1 MTAQILTKSRLLLA
15 LAVLSLPAFAQPA
28 GVPNFHKVDDQV
40 YRGAQP
46 STEGF
51 QNLAKLGVKTV
62 LDLREAD
69 SRSTAEKKVVE
80 AAGMRYVNIPLR
92 GMAAPSAQDVAKIL
106 GHFADTKSGPVFV
119 HCRRGADRTGT
130 VIACLSDLPRPLG
143 QQESPCG
150 GQAEWHELGRARHA
164 TLRAGIHGSCA
175 GRCGRSPCC
184 SLELTRDSR
193 RPIFSIYRNKTT
205 GALCRCSRYREASLL
220 RSTSFLPVPP
230 SSLFHSPRFL
240 RSLP

>member
-1 MTAQILTKSRLLLA
+1 MKAQLFTKSRMLLA
-15 LAVLSLPAFAQPA
+15 LAVFAVPAFAQIP

-69 SRSTAEKKVVE
+69 QRSVAEKKVVE
-80 AAGMRYVNIPLR
+80 GAGMRYVNIPLK
-92 GMAAPSAQDVAKIL
+92 GMAAPSPTDVAKIL

-130 VIACLSDLPRPLG
+130 VIACYRITHDHWDNKRALAEARQNGMSRIERAMQHYVLAFSAPTLG
-143 QQESPCG
+143 AP
-150 GQAEWHELGRARHA
+150 AAV
-164 TLRAGIHGSCA
+164 AGA
-175 GRCGRSPCC
+175 
-184 SLELTRDSR
+184 
-193 RPIFSIYRNKTT
+193 
-205 GALCRCSRYREASLL
+205 AASN
-220 RSTSFLPVPP
+220 
-230 SSLFHSPRFL
+230 
-240 RSLP
+240 

>member
-62 LDLREAD
+62 IDLREAD

-80 AAGMRYVNIPLR
+80 AAGMRYVNIPLK

-130 VIACLSDLPRPLG
+130 VIACYRISHDHWDNKKALAEARQNGMSWIERAMQHYVLAFTAPALG
-143 QQESPCG
+143 
-150 GQAEWHELGRARHA
+150 
-164 TLRAGIHGSCA
+164 
-175 GRCGRSPCC
+175 
-184 SLELTRDSR
+184 
-193 RPIFSIYRNKTT
+193 
-205 GALCRCSRYREASLL
+205 GAAAVPAIASN
-220 RSTSFLPVPP
+220 
-230 SSLFHSPRFL
+230 
-240 RSLP
+240 